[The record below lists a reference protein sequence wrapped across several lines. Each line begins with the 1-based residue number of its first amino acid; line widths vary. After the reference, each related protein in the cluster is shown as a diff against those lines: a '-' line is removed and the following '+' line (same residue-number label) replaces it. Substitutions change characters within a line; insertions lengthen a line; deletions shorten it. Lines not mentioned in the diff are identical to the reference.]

1 MLIVVVGYLCLPCML
16 YNGTYLTVGI
26 FVCRVFCIM
35 AHTWHEVQGQ
45 PWICSHQTSIYSS
58 FSSHLRHPSGRTV
71 KWNPGRRTRAS
82 HQVSSRFSRICAIKM
97 KRQICIFWYVLD
109 LFTTFRLGTVVFW
122 ILDCKKS
129 PVDLVRGVVFWI
141 FSPLCVRQSCGL
153 HLHHIGLRH
162 YSLSHLIEVPRVR
175 KHISK

>member
-1 MLIVVVGYLCLPCML
+1 MLDGWYLCVPCFL
-16 YNGTYLTVGI
+16 YNGTYLTWGARSALNMQSSDI
-26 FVCRVFCIM
+26 YLILVF
-35 AHTWHEVQGQ
+35 
-45 PWICSHQTSIYSS
+45 
-58 FSSHLRHPSGRTV
+58 SHLRHPSGRTV

-122 ILDCKKS
+122 ILGCKKS
-129 PVDLVRGVVFWI
+129 AVDLFRGVVFWI
-141 FSPLCVRQSCGL
+141 FSPLFVRQSCGL

-162 YSLSHLIEVPRVR
+162 YSLSHLIEGPRVR